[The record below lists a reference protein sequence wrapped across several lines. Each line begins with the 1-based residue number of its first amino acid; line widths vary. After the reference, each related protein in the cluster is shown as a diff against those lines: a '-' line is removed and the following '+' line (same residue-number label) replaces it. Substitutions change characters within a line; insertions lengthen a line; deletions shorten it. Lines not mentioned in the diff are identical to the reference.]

1 MRNRVSVQTAD
12 RGKLYSIMLL
22 FMMSSVIIILGVT
35 FSIYSL
41 LNDVGFTVLNSRIH
55 GSVFGL
61 VVVFLGVRYFL
72 SVRKLKTEVYKTE
85 SRFSWSNFRK
95 EKQH

>member
-1 MRNRVSVQTAD
+1 MRNRVNVQTAD

-22 FMMSSVIIILGVT
+22 FMMSSVIVILGVT

-41 LNDVGFTVLNSRIH
+41 INDVGFTVLNSRIH

-61 VVVFLGVRYFL
+61 VVLFLGVRYFL
-72 SVRKLKTEVYKTE
+72 SVRKLKGEVYKAD
-85 SRFSWSNFRK
+85 SKFSWSNFRK
-95 EKQH
+95 GKQR